1 MAARRD
7 PISRRERPAKPALSR
22 GWIVDT
28 AVAIMRAEGLEKVTM
43 RRLAKELDTGPASL
57 YVYVANTSEL
67 HAAVL
72 DALLGEVDLDAADAT
87 YATDATDATDAA
99 GDWRGQLRAV
109 LTSYTLVLFAHPQL
123 ARSALVARPSG
134 QNYLR
139 LVERVLGL
147 LARSGAPRGQVAWGV
162 DMLLQHATATAA
174 EHSTQEHDPTSDDDW
189 NATVR
194 ALREADG
201 TTHPAIA
208 SHLTVLTSGSVQ
220 DRMGWFFDVLVNGI
234 TRTPVPGTGDRADAD
249 G

>member
-1 MAARRD
+1 MTNVFVTIGCMAARKD
-7 PISRRERPAKPALSR
+7 PTSRRERPAKPALSR

-57 YVYVANTSEL
+57 YVYVASTAEL

-72 DALLGEVDLDAADAT
+72 DALLGEVDLVAA
-87 YATDATDATDAA
+87 DAA

-139 LVERVLGL
+139 LVERILDL
-147 LARSGAPRGQVAWGV
+147 LSRSGAPRAQVAWGV

-194 ALREADG
+194 ALREADEA
-201 TTHPAIA
+201 THPAIA
-208 SHLTVLTSGSVQ
+208 SHLTVLTSGSVH

-234 TRTPVPGTGDRADAD
+234 TRTPVPGTGDRLDTVD
-249 G
+249 